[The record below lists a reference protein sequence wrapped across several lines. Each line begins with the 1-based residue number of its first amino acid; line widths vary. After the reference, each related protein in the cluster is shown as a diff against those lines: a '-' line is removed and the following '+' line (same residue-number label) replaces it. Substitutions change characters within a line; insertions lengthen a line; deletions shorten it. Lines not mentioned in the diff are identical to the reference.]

1 MKKKVIAVL
10 LLLVLL
16 LSSCTIPLKET
27 NTAEDKTK
35 PAPGTET
42 GTRESVTGSTADESE
57 PAATE
62 PEPAAEDPERIAVI
76 RSIRISHVAVS
87 STSGASEERTQT
99 VTEEIYLSAEG
110 LPARIVS
117 AHVVSQTS
125 ESSENP
131 APITDNEIFLF
142 YHFDENGRLD
152 RVRRGSESAWIS
164 LEWAEENGT
173 LVRLFF
179 LQDGEKKTE
188 LSSGDVTWAAN
199 LLSLL
204 QYYTAFADAE
214 LIFEGTTSRM
224 RLQDG
229 KVVYQRIQQNE
240 NTWTETESEE
250 AGEGISR
257 TRSVTH
263 TRTYE
268 YVQIME
274 YDREKRMIRLASEES
289 GRSAAISIRYES
301 LTEDGKRTDLGYMDE
316 LETDDEEIKAD
327 MAEYEG
333 VVILRYFFDE
343 QGRLSSYTMYEDGQP
358 FQSFYF
364 DEAGRIIRQENLSSV
379 SSGYTFI
386 TETEYRKASEIEE
399 TLRLEKD

>member
-27 NTAEDKTK
+27 KTEEEQTK
-35 PAPGTET
+35 PISGTEA
-42 GTRESVTGSTADESE
+42 GTRESVSGPAVTE
-57 PAATE
+57 PATAATE
-62 PEPAAEDPERIAVI
+62 PEPVAEDPERIAVI
-76 RSIRISHVAVS
+76 RTIQTTVRAAASTDS
-87 STSGASEERTQT
+87 SGGQRET
-99 VTEEIYLSAEG
+99 VTAETYLSAEG
-110 LPARIVS
+110 LPTRIVS
-117 AHVVSQTS
+117 GHLVSQTS
-125 ESSENP
+125 ESPENTV
-131 APITDNEIFLF
+131 PIKDYEISFF

-152 RVRRGSESAWIS
+152 RVRRGSESAWIG
-164 LEWAEENGT
+164 LEWTEGNGT

-188 LSSGDVTWAAN
+188 LSSEDITWAAN
-199 LLSLL
+199 VLSLL
-204 QYYTAFADAE
+204 QYYTDFADAE
-214 LIFEGTTSRM
+214 LVFEGTSSRI
-224 RLQDG
+224 RLQNG
-229 KVVYQRIQQNE
+229 KVVYQRIQHDE

-263 TRTYE
+263 MRTYE

-301 LTEDGKRTDLGYMDE
+301 VTEDGKRTDLGYMDE

-333 VVILRYFFDE
+333 VVILRYYFDE
-343 QGRLSSYTMYEDGQP
+343 QGRLSSYTMYEDDQP

-364 DEAGRIIRQENLSSV
+364 DEAGRIIRQENLSSA
-379 SSGYTFI
+379 SFGYTFI

-399 TLRLEKD
+399 TVKTVQD